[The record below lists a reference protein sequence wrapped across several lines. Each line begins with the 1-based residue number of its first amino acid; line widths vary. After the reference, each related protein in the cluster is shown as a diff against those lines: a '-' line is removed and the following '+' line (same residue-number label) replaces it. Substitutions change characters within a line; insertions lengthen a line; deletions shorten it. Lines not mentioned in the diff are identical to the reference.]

1 MNSKTITTKMKEE
14 WQVSFVE
21 AYSEFARIYDTFMD
35 DVPYDEWGNYLR
47 ELLVGYGVKEGII
60 LELGCGTGNIT
71 EILSGY
77 GYDMIG
83 IDNSSEMLEAAAGKK
98 EISGHDILYLQQDM
112 REFELY
118 GTVRAV
124 VSICDSIN
132 YITEEEDLLQV
143 FKLVNNYLDIGG
155 MFIFDLNTIYKYRQ
169 IGDTT
174 IAENREDASF
184 IWENMYYEEER
195 INSYDLTLFIK
206 DEDGKY
212 DKYFENHVQRAYTLE
227 EIQNLLQMAGL
238 EFIEAYDAFSKNP
251 VRNDSERIYVI
262 AKECMKKE
270 MEIE

>member
-1 MNSKTITTKMKEE
+1 M
-14 WQVSFVE
+14 E

-35 DVPYDEWGNYLR
+35 DIPYDEWGKYLR
-47 ELLVGYGVKEGII
+47 ELLVGYGIEDGIV

-71 EILSGY
+71 EILARY

-83 IDNSSEMLEAAAGKK
+83 VDNSGEMLEIAVGKRD
-98 EISGHDILYLQQDM
+98 ISGHNILYLEQDM

-132 YITEEEDLLQV
+132 YITQEDDLLQV

-155 MFIFDLNTIYKYRQ
+155 VFIFDLNTIYKYEE
-169 IGDTT
+169 IGEMT

-184 IWENMYYEEER
+184 IWENIYYEEEK

-206 DEDGKY
+206 DENGKF
-212 DKYFENHVQRAYTLE
+212 DKYFENHIQRAYTIE
-227 EIQNLLQMAGL
+227 EIQVLLHEAGL
-238 EFIEAYDAFSKNP
+238 EYVASYDAFSMNP
-251 VRNDSERIYVI
+251 IRSDSERIYVI
-262 AKECMKKE
+262 ARECMKKKQIKAE
-270 MEIE
+270 